1 MDGGLQTFL
10 MFSFSFAWVY
20 YAQENVTCW
29 LNIYC
34 DLCNKKQKAVILV
47 EYVYVCKN
55 SKNVYFEYFT
65 LVWGKPPC

>member
-1 MDGGLQTFL
+1 MAGGLQTFL
-10 MFSFSFAWVY
+10 MFSQHSAWVY

-34 DLCNKKQKAVILV
+34 DLCNKIQKVVILV

-55 SKNVYFEYFT
+55 SKNVYFECFT
-65 LVWGKPPC
+65 LM